1 MEGREGVWMDG
12 KREGGQEEG
21 AEGGERVGKG
31 KGRLDFDI
39 CPGAPKFLVTP
50 LLTTSLLS
58 CTLSEVL
65 NLPILQCPRLPV
77 TFRSFHFR
85 EHS

>member
-21 AEGGERVGKG
+21 AEEGERVGKG

-50 LLTTSLLS
+50 LTMAVDCRS
-58 CTLSEVL
+58 SEVL
-65 NLPILQCPRLPV
+65 S
-77 TFRSFHFR
+77 T
-85 EHS
+85 